1 MVLPSLKYRS
11 KALTCSPGC
20 MMSISAVAVP
30 VFLDTTPEPALL
42 FQQWARTYHY
52 GHQALPTL
60 SVATCGL
67 YAYLAM
73 KRRAAQQPWLAYA
86 AAAIVTVVMVPFTWI
101 VMVPTNNLLF
111 RLTAES
117 QTQPLISSMEAA
129 RELVV
134 KWTLMHATRSLT
146 PLAGAIIGA
155 TATA

>member
-1 MVLPSLKYRS
+1 MELPSLIHCS
-11 KALTCSPGC
+11 KVLTYSPGC
-20 MMSISAVAVP
+20 MTSISAVAVP

-67 YAYLAM
+67 YAYLTM
-73 KRRAAQQPWLAYA
+73 KRRAAQQPWVAYA
-86 AAAIVTVVMVPFTWI
+86 AAAIVTVIMVPFTWI

-117 QTQPLISSMEAA
+117 QVQPLNFKYGGGITKKVQRAILAVVWNADGSTKME
-129 RELVV
+129 
-134 KWTLMHATRSLT
+134 
-146 PLAGAIIGA
+146 IG
-155 TATA
+155 TEHY

>member
-1 MVLPSLKYRS
+1 
-11 KALTCSPGC
+11 
-20 MMSISAVAVP
+20 MSISAVAVP

-52 GHQALPTL
+52 GHQILPTI
-60 SVATCGL
+60 SIATCTL

-73 KRRAAQQPWLAYA
+73 KRRATQQSWLAYA
-86 AAAIVTVVMVPFTWI
+86 SAAIVTVIMVPFTWV

-111 RLTAES
+111 SLMAES
-117 QTQPLISSMEAA
+117 KTQPLIWSMEAA

-134 KWTLMHATRSLT
+134 KWSLMHALRSLT

-155 TATA
+155 TAA